1 MSTKTELS
9 PKYTRSRD
17 IPQFTRTGNYQINVA
32 WSYIEQTLES
42 FAPLEM
48 DPDFQRGHV
57 WNESKQVAFVEF
69 ILRGGKS
76 SRVIYFNAP
85 GWNGRG
91 ISGVTQL
98 VDGKQRL
105 EAVRRFMANE
115 IPVLGGSF
123 YRDFTDRIRLVG
135 HDFIFCVND
144 LATRAEVLQWYLDLN
159 TGGVVHTDDEIAKVQ
174 RLLAEETSGDS
185 TRRQL

>member
-1 MSTKTELS
+1 MSTPTYS
-9 PKYTRSRD
+9 RFRD

-32 WSYIEQTLES
+32 WCYIEQTLTS
-42 FAPLEM
+42 FAPLDM

-57 WNESKQVAFVEF
+57 WTQAKQSAFVEF

-91 ISGVTQL
+91 IAGTTQL

-105 EAVRRFMANE
+105 EAVRKFMANE
-115 IPVLGGSF
+115 LQIF
-123 YRDFTDRIRLVG
+123 RNCHFRDFTDRIRLVG

-144 LATRAEVLQWYLDLN
+144 LQTRAEVLQWYLDLN
-159 TGGVVHTDDEIAKVQ
+159 SGGVVHTDDEIAKVQ
-174 RLLAEETSGDS
+174 QMLTKELLP
-185 TRRQL
+185 